1 MFLTERA
8 ADPVELGMRSAGWR
22 AELEL
27 GFERRGPRSVL
38 ATRRHDGPLAVQKTF
53 HPEGEDICH
62 ALVLHPPA
70 GIAGGDELD
79 IAVRAGENANAL
91 LATPGAG
98 KWYRSSGDRAL
109 QRIRFDIGADAC
121 LEWLPQETIVY
132 DGALAGM
139 LTEVRLAAGA
149 RYLGWEVLCLG
160 RTGSGE
166 RFTRG
171 ECRLCTRI
179 EREDQPLFNERG
191 RIEGGSALLDSPA
204 GLAGQPVCG
213 TLLAVSP
220 GCDAALVAACRA
232 LKPACGEG
240 GVTLLPGVL
249 IARYLGASSEA
260 AKNYFVQIWRILRPV
275 VAGREAVDL
284 RIWRT

>member
-1 MFLTERA
+1 MRA
-8 ADPVELGMRSAGWR
+8 ADPVELGMPGAGWR

-27 GFERRGPRSVL
+27 GFERRGARSVL
-38 ATRRHDGPLAVQKTF
+38 ASRRHDGPLAVQKTF

-70 GIAGGDELD
+70 GIAGGDLLD
-79 IAVRAGENANAL
+79 IRIRAGESANAL

-98 KWYRSSGDRAL
+98 KWYRSSGGWAR
-109 QRIRFDIGADAC
+109 QHIRFDVGADAC
-121 LEWLPQETIVY
+121 VEWLPQETIVF
-132 DGALAGM
+132 DGALADM
-139 LTEVRLAAGA
+139 LTDVRLAAGA
-149 RYLGWEVLCLG
+149 RYLGWEILCLG

-171 ECRLCTRI
+171 ECRVRTRI
-179 EREDQPLFNERG
+179 EREDHPLFNERG
-191 RIEGGSALLDSPA
+191 RIAGGSALLESPA

-213 TLLAVSP
+213 TMLAVSP
-220 GCDAALVAACRA
+220 DCDAPLVAACRG
-232 LKPACGEG
+232 LKPLRGEG

-260 AKNYFVQIWRILRPV
+260 AKNYFVQLWRILRPV
-275 VAGREAVDL
+275 VTGREAADL

>member
-8 ADPVELGMRSAGWR
+8 ADPVDLGMRSAGWR

-27 GFERRGPRSVL
+27 GFERRGARSVL
-38 ATRRHDGPLAVQKTF
+38 ASRRHDGPLAVQKTF

-70 GIAGGDELD
+70 GIAGGDVLE
-79 IAVRAGENANAL
+79 IAVRAGAGANAL

-98 KWYRSSGDRAL
+98 KWYRSSGAWAC
-109 QRIRFDIGADAC
+109 QHIRFDVGADAC
-121 LEWLPQETIVY
+121 LEWLPQETIVF
-132 DGALAGM
+132 DGALADM

-149 RYLGWEVLCLG
+149 RYIGWEILCLG

-171 ECRLCTRI
+171 ECRLRTRI
-179 EREDQPLFNERG
+179 EREDQPVFNERG
-191 RIEGGSALLDSPA
+191 RIEGGSALLESPA
-204 GLAGQPVCG
+204 GLAGQPVSG
-213 TLLAVSP
+213 TMLAVSP
-220 GCDAALVAACRA
+220 ACDAALVAACRE
-232 LKPACGEG
+232 LKPARGDV

-260 AKNYFVQIWRILRPV
+260 AKHYFVQLWRILRPV
-275 VAGREAVDL
+275 VAGREAAEL

>member
-1 MFLTERA
+1 M
-8 ADPVELGMRSAGWR
+8 PGAGWR

-27 GFERRGPRSVL
+27 GFERRGARSVL
-38 ATRRHDGPLAVQKTF
+38 ASRRHDGPLAVQKTF

-70 GIAGGDELD
+70 GIAGGDRLE
-79 IAVRAGENANAL
+79 IRVHAGDGANAL

-98 KWYRSSGDRAL
+98 KWYRSAGERAS
-109 QRIRFDIGADAC
+109 QHIRFDVGADAC
-121 LEWLPQETIVY
+121 LEWLPQETIVF
-132 DGALAGM
+132 DGALADM
-139 LTEVRLAAGA
+139 LTDVRLAAGA
-149 RYLGWEVLCLG
+149 RYLGWEILCLG

-171 ECRLCTRI
+171 ECRLRTRI
-179 EREDQPLFNERG
+179 EREAWPLFNERG
-191 RIEGGSALLDSPA
+191 RIEGGSALLESPA

-213 TLLAVSP
+213 TMLAVSP
-220 GCDAALVAACRA
+220 DCDAALVSACREI
-232 LKPACGEG
+232 KPLRGEG

-249 IARYLGASSEA
+249 VARYLGESSEA
-260 AKNYFVQIWRILRPV
+260 AKNYFVQLWRLLRPV
-275 VAGREAVDL
+275 VTGREAADL

>member
-8 ADPVELGMRSAGWR
+8 AAPVEPAMRGWN

-27 GFERRGPRSVL
+27 GFERRGDRCVL
-38 ATRRHDGPLAVQKTF
+38 ASRRHEGPLAVQKTF
-53 HPEGEDICH
+53 HPEGADICH

-70 GIAGGDELD
+70 GIAGGDRLG
-79 IAVRAGENANAL
+79 ITVQVRERANAL

-98 KWYRSSGDRAL
+98 KWYRSAGARAR
-109 QRIRFDIGADAC
+109 QHIRFEVGADAC
-121 LEWLPQETIVY
+121 LEWLPQETIVF
-132 DGALAGM
+132 DGALADM
-139 LTEVRLAAGA
+139 LIDVRLAAGA

-171 ECRLCTRI
+171 EACLRTRI
-179 EREDQPLFNERG
+179 ERGSVPLFNERG
-191 RIEGGSALLDSPA
+191 RIEGGSALLESPA

-220 GCDAALVAACRA
+220 ACDAALVAACRDVV
-232 LKPACGEG
+232 PATGEG

-249 IARYLGASSEA
+249 VARYLGASSEA
-260 AKNYFVQIWRILRPV
+260 AKNYFVRLWRLLRPV
-275 VAGREAVDL
+275 VTGREAADL